1 MGQMLTQVKA
11 QDLHP
16 DFGFLF
22 LLFQFFDTLPYNF
35 ERKEDEEINTISLRL
50 VMNALIFEFFRN
62 Y

>member
-11 QDLHP
+11 RDLHP
-16 DFGFLF
+16 DFVFLF

-35 ERKEDEEINTISLRL
+35 ERKEDEEINTISFRL
-50 VMNALIFEFFRN
+50 VMKPLILEFFRN